1 MLLHRIVVEYN
12 KVTVN
17 KFSEV
22 LLYKN
27 KYKPPISYI
36 IVAHGGFFYTK
47 LIFTCLSKANAILQ
61 RVLILVFAPCSIL
74 AIVD

>member
-1 MLLHRIVVEYN
+1 MGECDRKPRLVVGGKFVYTVTRCEAPMLLHRIVVEYN

-27 KYKPPISYI
+27 KYKTPISH
-36 IVAHGGFFYTK
+36 VNQ
-47 LIFTCLSKANAILQ
+47 LIGVLFILN
-61 RVLILVFAPCSIL
+61 
-74 AIVD
+74 